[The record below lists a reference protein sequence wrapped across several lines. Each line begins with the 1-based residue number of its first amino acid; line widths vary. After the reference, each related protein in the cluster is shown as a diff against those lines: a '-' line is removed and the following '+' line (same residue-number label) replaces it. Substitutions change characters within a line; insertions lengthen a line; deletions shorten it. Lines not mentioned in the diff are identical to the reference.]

1 MDVSLDW
8 KAFAFLSA
16 LFAALTAI
24 LGKLGVADINSNLA
38 TFLRTLVVLAVT
50 ALLVSARGE
59 WQNPARLSA
68 RGCLFLALSGVATG
82 LSWLCYYRALQ
93 TGPASRVAPI
103 DKLSVVIVV
112 AIAVLFLGERL
123 TWKVAVGAAFVSL
136 GAILMAL

>member
-1 MDVSLDW
+1 MSLDW